1 MARCRSIFAQPGEF
15 MNTTTIIIG
24 TAVFLFGL
32 YTTVLRTLRPQKL
45 GKLAA
50 LQELFGDKT
59 GNLVHLLIY
68 SVLPLVA
75 GAIFLFAGTRGVSLF
90 G

>member
-1 MARCRSIFAQPGEF
+1 MARCRSIFVHPLES

-32 YTTVLRTLRPQKL
+32 YTAILRILRPQQIS
-45 GKLAA
+45 KLAA
-50 LQELFGDKT
+50 LQELFGYET
-59 GNLVHLLIY
+59 GNLVYVLIY

-75 GAIFLFAGTRGVSLF
+75 GAIFAFAGVRGVSLF

>member
-1 MARCRSIFAQPGEF
+1 
-15 MNTTTIIIG
+15 MNTTTIVIG
-24 TAVFLFGL
+24 TAVFMFGL
-32 YTTVLRTLRPQKL
+32 YTTVLRYLRPHKL

-50 LQELFGDKT
+50 LQELFGEKN
-59 GNLVHLLIY
+59 GNLIHLLSY

-75 GAIFLFAGTRGVSLF
+75 GAIFLFAGLRGISLF